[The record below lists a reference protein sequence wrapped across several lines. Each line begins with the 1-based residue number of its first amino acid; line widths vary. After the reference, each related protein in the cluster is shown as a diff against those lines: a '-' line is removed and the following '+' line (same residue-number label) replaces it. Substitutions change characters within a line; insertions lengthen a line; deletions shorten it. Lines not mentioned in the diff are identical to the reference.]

1 MAIRIRQIFHPVGH
15 GTFHTGTAWS
25 EKHGIFRWA
34 YDCGSKREKH
44 LGRIIECSA
53 RYSHWW
59 RHDAAVDLLV
69 ISHFDNDHVNGVEQF
84 LRTWRV
90 KWLAL
95 PYIPLAQRLESAS
108 DHGGTSCSA
117 STALFQLDPELWLVS
132 RGLEGRVERILQ
144 VKGGP
149 QEAPED
155 PEPRYPEAPLNEP
168 DEGAEPEIDAL
179 EEELIQIWRHGV
191 SELDT
196 LTTQEDIS
204 INGSTKSAAHYTLNH
219 HQAFK
224 ALDSN
229 IEFIFYN
236 SDEPNLCTRLES
248 GELVAKRSGTNMS
261 IVSDEIQKVV
271 HKYNIGLTDAP
282 PRPNWRKKLRY
293 VYDHHFGKSS
303 KKRNSISLC
312 LYTRPIADEPMVF
325 DTGARHF
332 TNRYANLCLGDLTIN
347 PYTIKSLKSH
357 LGEQR
362 WETLST
368 VQVPHHGSRHSWHAG
383 AADYFS
389 APYFVHCIPNTSP
402 HHPHPEV
409 IADLE
414 PSEPKINACSER
426 MTLNANYCL
435 GVFSQIRMGDIYSAY
450 TGNIILD
457 VGPWHYLICE

>member
-1 MAIRIRQIFHPVGH
+1 
-15 GTFHTGTAWS
+15 
-25 EKHGIFRWA
+25 
-34 YDCGSKREKH
+34 
-44 LGRIIECSA
+44 
-53 RYSHWW
+53 
-59 RHDAAVDLLV
+59 
-69 ISHFDNDHVNGVEQF
+69 
-84 LRTWRV
+84 
-90 KWLAL
+90 
-95 PYIPLAQRLESAS
+95 
-108 DHGGTSCSA
+108 
-117 STALFQLDPELWLVS
+117 
-132 RGLEGRVERILQ
+132 
-144 VKGGP
+144 
-149 QEAPED
+149 
-155 PEPRYPEAPLNEP
+155 
-168 DEGAEPEIDAL
+168 
-179 EEELIQIWRHGV
+179 
-191 SELDT
+191 
-196 LTTQEDIS
+196 
-204 INGSTKSAAHYTLNH
+204 
-219 HQAFK
+219 
-224 ALDSN
+224 
-229 IEFIFYN
+229 
-236 SDEPNLCTRLES
+236 
-248 GELVAKRSGTNMS
+248 
-261 IVSDEIQKVV
+261 
-271 HKYNIGLTDAP
+271 
-282 PRPNWRKKLRY
+282 
-293 VYDHHFGKSS
+293 
-303 KKRNSISLC
+303 
-312 LYTRPIADEPMVF
+312 MVF